1 MLTTG
6 YPVDPAHNPS
16 EFQVLFPVVS
26 PEGVLTGGMLGLRR
40 MEENIL

>member
-6 YPVDPAHNPS
+6 YPVDLPHNLS

-26 PEGVLTGGMLGLRR
+26 PEGVLTGGMSGLRR
-40 MEENIL
+40 TEENIP

>member
-6 YPVDPAHNPS
+6 YPVDSAYNPR
-16 EFQVLFPVVS
+16 EFKILFPVIS
-26 PEGVLTGGMLGLRR
+26 PKGVLTGGMLGLRR